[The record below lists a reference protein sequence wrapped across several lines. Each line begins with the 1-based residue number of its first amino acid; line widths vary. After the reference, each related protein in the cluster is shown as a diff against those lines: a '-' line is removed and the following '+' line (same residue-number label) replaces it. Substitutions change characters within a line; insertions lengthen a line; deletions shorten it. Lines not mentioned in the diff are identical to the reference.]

1 MFFVCLFNVMA
12 TDKPRILLTLDED
25 FLERIDDFRFEN
37 RIASRSEAIR
47 KLIDKSLKDYESK
60 K

>member
-1 MFFVCLFNVMA
+1 MA